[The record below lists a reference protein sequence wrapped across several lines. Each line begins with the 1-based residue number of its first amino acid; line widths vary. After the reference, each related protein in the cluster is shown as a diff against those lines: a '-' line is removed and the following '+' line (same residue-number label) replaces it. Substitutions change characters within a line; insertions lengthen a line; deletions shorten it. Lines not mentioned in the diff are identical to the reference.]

1 MLLFPG
7 KAIILFRSIL
17 SYLNQHNVNF
27 ESYWLYTACD
37 FCTKAVFGTSVH
49 DFGTSVHDFATSV
62 RVFDTSVNVFDP
74 FTTEAVVWVVLLLSL
89 TLVG

>member
-27 ESYWLYTACD
+27 ESYWLGTACD
-37 FCTKAVFGTSVH
+37 FCTKAV
-49 DFGTSVHDFATSV
+49 FGTSVHDFATSV